1 MSWLLLPVIAKLW
14 VMQDYNLLYFLYRR
28 LSKCCFP
35 NSHVDKL
42 DLFLRIFWNLPSLRE
57 QIVCIRIH
65 GIFCPLSLQD
75 RRKSFTIH
83 CVLLRSKEYQ
93 PNYWRIYTK
102 LLLCFQNGFY
112 SLHYLFMR
120 WGKQFCNSRKNWR
133 LISE

>member
-65 GIFCPLSLQD
+65 GIFCPLSLQN
-75 RRKSFTIH
+75 RRKVLLYIVCCFILNYFSQIIDESILNLC
-83 CVLLRSKEYQ
+83 CVLRMVFIPYVICLWDEENSFAIQ
-93 PNYWRIYTK
+93 GRI
-102 LLLCFQNGFY
+102 
-112 SLHYLFMR
+112 
-120 WGKQFCNSRKNWR
+120 
-133 LISE
+133 ED